1 MGSGYGP
8 DIAPTL
14 PQCSVATLLWPSGTA
29 TGPLIRAW
37 RRVSASSTQIF
48 RRVYLF
54 SLSARQDKHAWV
66 RSVQSHFNCSARM
79 QPDKSLAEVRR
90 RLFGTDSPGGLDTE
104 ELLAAADRHYAD
116 VTGHFAAFGGTA
128 RLLVL

>member
-1 MGSGYGP
+1 
-8 DIAPTL
+8 
-14 PQCSVATLLWPSGTA
+14 
-29 TGPLIRAW
+29 
-37 RRVSASSTQIF
+37 
-48 RRVYLF
+48 
-54 SLSARQDKHAWV
+54 
-66 RSVQSHFNCSARM
+66 M